1 MKKAMKGGMKVQK
14 AGMKIDAP
22 EGGKGN
28 NKKWKQWKRIQGN
41 YKERQKHLPKLTK
54 E

>member
-41 YKERQKHLPKLTK
+41 YTERQKHLPKLTK